1 MTHEELREKYEKRA
15 IQFAN
20 EWKEEVSDHIIDVII
35 SVMFTRDKVLD
46 GGSFVQSV
54 CNNDLYQAVCRADND
69 CINHLKLITLAKHN
83 CHI

>member
-1 MTHEELREKYEKRA
+1 MTHEELRKKYETRA

-20 EWKEEVSDHIIDVII
+20 EWREEVSDHIIDVII
-35 SVMFTRDKVLD
+35 SVMFTRDKIQD

-54 CNNDLYQAVCRADND
+54 CNNDLYQAVSRADKD
-69 CINHLKLITLAKHN
+69 CIKHIKLITMAYHN

>member
-1 MTHEELREKYEKRA
+1 MTHEELRKKYEKRA
-15 IQFAN
+15 IEFAK
-20 EWKEEVSDHIIDVII
+20 EWQEEVSDHIIDVII
-35 SVMFTRDKVLD
+35 SVMFTRDKVQD

-54 CNNDLYQAVCRADND
+54 CNNDLYQAVCRADKD

>member
-1 MTHEELREKYEKRA
+1 MTHEELRKKYQTRA
-15 IQFAN
+15 VQFAD

-35 SVMFTRDKVLD
+35 SVMFTRDKIQD

-54 CNNDLYQAVCRADND
+54 VNNDLYQAVTRADKD
-69 CINHLKLITLAKHN
+69 CIKHLKLITLAKYN

>member
-1 MTHEELREKYEKRA
+1 MTHEELRKKYEKRA

-20 EWKEEVSDHIIDVII
+20 EWKEDVSDHIIDVII
-35 SVMFTRDKVLD
+35 SVMFTRDKIQD

-54 CNNDLYQAVCRADND
+54 CNNDLCQAVTRADSD
-69 CINHLKLITLAKHN
+69 CIKHLKLITLAYRN